1 MKNQKKAGIIIS
13 YLNIALNMF
22 IGVFFTPFLIKSLG
36 DAEYGVYRVVQSFAG
51 QLSVMTFG
59 MSALVTRNIVYY
71 DTQHKQKE
79 KENFLAMALGISLIL
94 FVIAIFIGIG
104 MYQTAGY
111 IFKNSFSQEELI
123 IAKRLIFLLV
133 INIAITILNDCFA
146 GFLTGH
152 EKFFVSNSVK
162 TLRLVLRIVTLVI
175 LLKAG
180 FKSMAIVGTDVM
192 LSFGILI
199 FDMVYGIVILKE
211 KIKFHYFDKVMF
223 KSSMLFSA
231 AILLQA
237 IVNQINQNMDSM
249 ILGVMTDAKT
259 VAVYSIALV
268 IYTTYNSITST
279 VAGVFLPQAT
289 RMVAQDATNDELTD
303 MVAYTGR
310 YQLMLAGAVLS
321 GFILFGHDFISLW
334 VGDTYLPA
342 YKISLILL
350 LPVTIPLIQSVC
362 NTILDAKMK
371 RMSRS
376 IVLVLMA
383 VINVIASVI
392 FIKKF
397 GYIGAA
403 YGTSLSTI
411 IGHIIIMN
419 IYYHKSMKLNILRM
433 FKNIFHKI
441 LPCIIAITVVLIPLK
456 SVNISSSIF
465 LNFCVKIVVFII
477 VYSAAIYI
485 FAMNKSEKSMIQGI
499 LGKILKRRDKNVQK

>member
-1 MKNQKKAGIIIS
+1 MKNQKKAGIAIS

-94 FVIAIFIGIG
+94 FIIAVFIGVG
-104 MYQTAGY
+104 MYHAAGY
-111 IFKNSFSQEELI
+111 MFNNSFSQDELI
-123 IAKRLIFLLV
+123 IAKRLIFLLIV
-133 INIAITILNDCFA
+133 NVAITILNDCFA
-146 GFLTGH
+146 GFITGH
-152 EKFFVSNSVK
+152 EKFIVSNSVK

-180 FKSMAIVGTDVM
+180 FKSTAIVSTDVL
-192 LSFGILI
+192 LSFGILL
-199 FDMVYGIVILKE
+199 FDIIYGMVVLKE
-211 KIKFHYFDKVMF
+211 KIRFHYFDKIMF

-237 IVNQINQNMDSM
+237 IVNQVNQNMDSL
-249 ILGVMTDAKT
+249 ILGIMTDSKT

-268 IYTTYNSITST
+268 IYTTYNGITSAVT
-279 VAGVFLPQAT
+279 GVFLPQAT
-289 RMVAQDATNDELTD
+289 RMIAKDATNDELTEL
-303 MVAYTGR
+303 VASTGR
-310 YQLMLAGAVLS
+310 YQFMLAGAVLS
-321 GFILFGHDFISLW
+321 GFILFGRNFISLW

-376 IVLVLMA
+376 VVLVLMA

-392 FIKKF
+392 FVKKM

-403 YGTSLSTI
+403 YGTSLATI

-419 IYYHKSMKLNILRM
+419 IYYYKSMDLDIFKM

-441 LPCIIAITVVLIPLK
+441 LPCIIAVTVVLMPLK
-456 SVNISSSIF
+456 LINIPYSAF
-465 LNFCVKIVVFII
+465 VEFCVKILLFII
-477 VYSAAIYI
+477 IYSAIIYI
-485 FAMNKSEKSMIQGI
+485 FAMNKAEKNTVNNIFK
-499 LGKILKRRDKNVQK
+499 KILKRRDKNVQK